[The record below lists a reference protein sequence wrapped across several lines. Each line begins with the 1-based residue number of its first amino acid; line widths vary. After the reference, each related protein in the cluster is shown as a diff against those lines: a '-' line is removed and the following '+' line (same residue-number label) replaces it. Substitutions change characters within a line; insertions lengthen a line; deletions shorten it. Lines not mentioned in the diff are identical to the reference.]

1 VKKKKLQK
9 KLAKTK
15 KRLATALSELKEIKA
30 QNTAV
35 LSAGAPASIG
45 QETTEMAPELP
56 VSGDELFETAA
67 ANGHSAGIN

>member
-15 KRLATALSELKEIKA
+15 KRLATAMSELKELRS
-30 QNTAV
+30 QN
-35 LSAGAPASIG
+35 APVVAASV
-45 QETTEMAPELP
+45 P

-67 ANGHSAGIN
+67 AANGHAVGIN